1 MAGKGIY
8 FWEWIKNKPAI
19 QAGFNVGQKNLMGIC
34 FEILD
39 SGFLVKFYLIE
50 NLGKIVCIS

>member
-1 MAGKGIY
+1 MVEREIFIGWNRGIY
-8 FWEWIKNKPAI
+8 FWKWIKNKPAI

-39 SGFLVKFYLIE
+39 SGFLVKFWLNFI
-50 NLGKIVCIS
+50 